1 MTGNGLLNGALTRRR
16 FLGMAAMGAASA
28 GLTACVSTPPPV
40 VVENTGGFPPYG
52 AEPGGSGDPA
62 VMYAAME
69 DEGIMLPAIPYQ
81 KIDPQYYRQIVDDP
95 TGERP
100 GTVVVHTPTR
110 FLYLIMEGGR
120 ALRYGVGIGREG
132 FAWHGHAHVQWKQKW
147 PKWTPPDD
155 MIARQPEL
163 AKYSAENGGM
173 SPGLDN
179 PLGARALYLFQGNV
193 DTLYRLHGSPEWWSI
208 GKAVSSGCVRLINQ
222 DIIDLYNRVPI
233 KTPVLVV

>member
-1 MTGNGLLNGALTRRR
+1 MTGNTLFNSALSRRR
-16 FLGMAAMGAASA
+16 FLSIAAAGAASA
-28 GLTACVSTPPPV
+28 SLTACVSTPPPV
-40 VVENTGGFPPYG
+40 VEDTGGFPPYS
-52 AEPGGSGDPA
+52 AEPGGIGDPA

-69 DEGIMLPAIPYQ
+69 DEGVMLPAIPYQ
-81 KIDPQYYRQIVDDP
+81 KIDPQFYRQIVENP
-95 TGERP
+95 TGEQP
-100 GTVVVHTPTR
+100 GTIVVHTPTR
-110 FLYLIMEGGR
+110 FLYLVMEGGQ
-120 ALRYGVGIGREG
+120 ALRYGVGIGRQG
-132 FAWHGHAHVQWKQKW
+132 FSWQGHAHVQWKQKW

-163 AKYSAENGGM
+163 AKYSAANGGM
-173 SPGLDN
+173 SPGLDK

-208 GKAVSSGCVRLINQ
+208 GKAVSSGCVRLMNQ